1 LLLDVLPH
9 TLLALLV
16 RLVCGVACLQ
26 TFFGTHWG
34 YSETGAY
41 PSMQTLALHTHT
53 RPVGVLVVGTDAAV
67 VVSEHGNSLAELP
80 LPDTPLQPAVVADF
94 NGDGLNDLIIVTA
107 SGVFGWAQMQHLG
120 GISFGALVLTLIIAM
135 GVVYFTQQY
144 GSGQDASSRAA
155 RKLRSTEYVD

>member
-1 LLLDVLPH
+1 
-9 TLLALLV
+9 
-16 RLVCGVACLQ
+16 
-26 TFFGTHWG
+26 
-34 YSETGAY
+34 
-41 PSMQTLALHTHT
+41 
-53 RPVGVLVVGTDAAV
+53 V

-80 LPDTPLQPAVVADF
+80 LPDRPMQPAVVADF